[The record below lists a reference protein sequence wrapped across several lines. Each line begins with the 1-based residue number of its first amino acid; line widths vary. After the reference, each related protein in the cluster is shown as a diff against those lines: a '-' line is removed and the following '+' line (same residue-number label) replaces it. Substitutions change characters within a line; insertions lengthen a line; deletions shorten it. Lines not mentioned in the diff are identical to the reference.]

1 MLRAATDPRA
11 NALES
16 FIEWQK
22 YSALDNIDGADMRL
36 IPLVYKNLGSA
47 IRDRDVA
54 GRLKGIS
61 RYTWIRNSYRIDLC
75 SRLLAQLNAK
85 EVPAVLIKGAALMI
99 GVTGDLST
107 RQMGDCDLLI
117 ARKNKQVAFEALS
130 REGMRSVPA
139 DWTLMSEPEI
149 EAFHGLTFELPGK
162 LHDVVDLHWR
172 PLREVRMDNLT
183 DTIFAHARPAVV
195 GGQQALIPC
204 AEHMLL
210 QCLVHGTEKSSDE
223 CYDWLADAALILRA
237 TPHFDWDLFTL
248 TATQFRL
255 EELVA
260 MALDLFEQEVEI
272 RIPAAAKRA
281 LQSKRIDSFDRHEA
295 SIRGKC
301 SDDISLRGQ
310 ITRLLQAVR
319 RARYEDI
326 DLTISQAL
334 SKMWRLATTG
344 VTTENEIHTGGEK
357 ETAWFPSG
365 WHDREDTGRWSAS
378 RFATACLYS
387 GARKQFGKILQ
398 IVTQLPEGAGTQFVA
413 VFSGR
418 LLLSFTCLNSSYLS
432 NIIETRLPKSV
443 RKGALLPLQFYVFRA
458 WQPSRLK
465 NSHDTRRLGLFIVD
479 IRTERASG

>member
-1 MLRAATDPRA
+1 MLRAATGPRA

-22 YSALDNIDGADMRL
+22 HSVLDNIDGADMRL

-47 IRDRDVA
+47 IKDRDVA

-75 SRLLAQLNAK
+75 SKLLAQLNAK
-85 EVPAVLIKGAALMI
+85 GVPAVLIKGAALMI

-107 RQMGDCDLLI
+107 RQMGDCDLLV

-149 EAFHGLTFELPGK
+149 AAFHGLTFELPGK

-172 PLREVRMDNLT
+172 PLREVRMDDFTNVL
-183 DTIFAHARPAVV
+183 FAHARPAVV

-204 AEHMLL
+204 VEHMLL

-223 CYDWLADAALILRA
+223 CYDWLADVALILRA
-237 TPHFDWDLFTL
+237 TPYFDWDLFTW

-255 EELVA
+255 EA
-260 MALDLFEQEVEI
+260 IAIMALDLFEQEVEI
-272 RIPAAAKRA
+272 GIPTAAKPA

-301 SDDISLRGQ
+301 SKDISLRGQ
-310 ITRLLQAVR
+310 ITCLLQAVR
-319 RARYEDI
+319 RARHEDI
-326 DLTISQAL
+326 DLPISHAL
-334 SKMWRLATTG
+334 SKMWRLVTTG
-344 VTTENEIHTGGEK
+344 FTTEDDIHASGEK
-357 ETAWFPSG
+357 ETVWFSWG

-398 IVTQLPEGAGTQFVA
+398 IVTRLPEGAGMQFVA

-418 LLLSFTCLNSSYLS
+418 VLLSFTCLNSNYLS
-432 NIIETRLPKSV
+432 NIIEIRLPKSV
-443 RKGALLPLQFYVFRA
+443 RHGTLLPLQFYVFRA

-465 NSHDTRRLGLFIVD
+465 GSHDNRRLGVFIEN
-479 IRTERASG
+479 IRTEHALG